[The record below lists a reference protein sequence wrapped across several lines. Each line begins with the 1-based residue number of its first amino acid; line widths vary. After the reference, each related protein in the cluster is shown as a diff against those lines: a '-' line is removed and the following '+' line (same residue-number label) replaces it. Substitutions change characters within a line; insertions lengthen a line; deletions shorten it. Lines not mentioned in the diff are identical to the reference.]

1 MIKRVI
7 LLDQKWKVNL
17 LMKLVLNRF
26 MSFTPPNKY
35 FQLVFTQLATKNK
48 TNFNVDER
56 EFYMQMISSNLIPN
70 NMIMQDI
77 KVNDILN
84 R

>member
-7 LLDQKWKVNL
+7 PVDQKWKVNL
-17 LMKLVLNRF
+17 LMKLGLNRF

-56 EFYMQMISSNLIPN
+56 EFYMQMISSNLIPIY
-70 NMIMQDI
+70 MIMEDI
-77 KVNDILN
+77 KEYNILN

>member
-7 LLDQKWKVNL
+7 QLDQKWKVNL

-35 FQLVFTQLATKNK
+35 FQLVFTQLATKNI
-48 TNFNVDER
+48 TNFIVDER
-56 EFYMQMISSNLIPN
+56 EFYMQMISSNLI
-70 NMIMQDI
+70 
-77 KVNDILN
+77 ILILVLSLFEEELV
-84 R
+84 